1 MEKKYSNTIIL
12 TMFLVIAFAF
22 MSILS
27 PDRFLSLRSFQSMTY
42 QLPELGLLTL
52 AMMISIISGGINL
65 STVNTASLSGVVS
78 ALIMVNFINPE
89 INTATVIWWISIA
102 IVAAIATS
110 LLCGLFNGFLIGIVG
125 VTPILVTLGTLTLF
139 RGLGLVIAGGRAG
152 GISGLPSQFLWIGNE
167 RIFNIPVAFVIF
179 VVVTVIIFI
188 IMKSSFGLSL
198 YMIGANPVAAKFSG
212 INTGM
217 VLLKTYVLSGLL
229 CGIASII
236 MISRYN
242 SAKADYGIS
251 YLLISILAVI
261 LGGISIS
268 GGQGF
273 LRDVIIALV
282 LLQIISTGFNI
293 FGLGR
298 QRYVVDI
305 IWGSLIIL
313 MLIISFI
320 ITSRRNKLLASVKR

>member
-1 MEKKYSNTIIL
+1 MDKRYSNTIIL
-12 TMFLVIAFAF
+12 TIFLVIVFAF

-27 PDRFLSLRSFQSMTY
+27 PDRFLSLRSFQSMAY
-42 QLPELGLLTL
+42 QLPELGILTL
-52 AMMISIISGGINL
+52 AMLISIISGGINL

-78 ALIMVNFINPE
+78 ALIMVNFIKPE
-89 INTATVIWWISIA
+89 MNNATVILWISIA
-102 IVAAIATS
+102 IIAAIATS
-110 LLCGLFNGFLIGIVG
+110 LLCGLFNGFLIGIVE
-125 VTPILVTLGTLTLF
+125 VTPILVTLGTLTLY
-139 RGLGLVIAGGRAG
+139 RGIALLIAGGRAG

-167 RIFNIPVAFVIF
+167 RVFNIPVAFLIF

-188 IMKSSFGLSL
+188 IMKTSFGLSL
-198 YMIGANPVAAKFSG
+198 YMIGTNPVAAKFSG

-229 CGIASII
+229 CGITSVI

-251 YLLISILAVI
+251 YLIISILAVI
-261 LGGISIS
+261 LGGVSIA
-268 GGQGF
+268 GGQGS
-273 LRDVIIALV
+273 LRDVIIALA
-282 LLQIISTGFNI
+282 LLQMISTGFNI

-305 IWGSLIIL
+305 IWGALIIL
-313 MLIISFI
+313 MLIINFI
-320 ITSRRNKLLASVKR
+320 INSRRNRIVSVKE